1 MITRRMVLAG
11 LLGGGAVTLLPQSV
25 PRANALPSRKQV
37 FPNPLLINHEGK
49 RLRFYD
55 DLVRGKTVLI
65 NMMYVQC
72 GGICPGMTANLLKV
86 QRALGDQVGRTVF
99 MYSITLQPE
108 FDSPDA
114 LAQYAKMQQV
124 RPGWQFLT
132 GAATDIDAVRRKLG
146 FYDPNP
152 AIDQDK
158 GQHTGMVCIGNDALD
173 RWCSTPALREPSQ
186 IAAAVRMMNRSIKI
200 PSYA

>member
-11 LLGGGAVTLLPQSV
+11 SLGGAAVTLLPQV
-25 PRANALPSRKQV
+25 LPRVHALPNRKQV
-37 FPNPLLINHEGK
+37 FPNPTLINHEGK
-49 RLRFYD
+49 KVRFYD
-55 DLVRGKTVLI
+55 DLLRGKTVLI

-86 QRALGDQVGRTVF
+86 QRALGDQVGRSVF

-114 LAQYAKMQQV
+114 LAKYAQMQHV

-132 GAATDIDAVRRKLG
+132 GTRADIDVLRRKLG

-152 AIDQDK
+152 IIDQDK

-173 RWCSTPALREPSQ
+173 RWCATPALREPGQ

-200 PSYA
+200 ASNV

>member
-1 MITRRMVLAG
+1 MGGAATTFIPSAG
-11 LLGGGAVTLLPQSV
+11 LLADTRGERK
-25 PRANALPSRKQV
+25 RAP
-37 FPNPLLINHEGK
+37 FPNPMLINHEG
-49 RLRFYD
+49 RRVRFYD
-55 DLVRGKTVLI
+55 DLIRGKTVLI

-86 QRALGDQVGRTVF
+86 QRALGTQVGKSVF

-108 FDSPDA
+108 FDAPDA
-114 LAQYAKMQQV
+114 LAKYREMQHV

-132 GAATDIDAVRRKLG
+132 GTRSDIDAVRHKLG

-158 GQHTGMVCIGNDALD
+158 AQHTGMVCIGNESLN
-173 RWCSTPALREPSQ
+173 RWCSTPAMRDPLQ
-186 IAAAVRMMNRSIKI
+186 IAAAVRMVNRSIKLER
-200 PSYA
+200 SA